1 MAVLRRRVE
10 SEDAGGAPEW
20 MLTFSD
26 CMTLLLTFFVLLLSF
41 SSFDE
46 RAFHKLKSI
55 LGGGMPS
62 IRVDLSA
69 NKDAFLPTNQVMHTA
84 DLDGGSEKPTLAEG
98 TENNLKEETEPEDF
112 RSRKVF
118 LIPSRNV
125 FWGRGKVIS
134 RQGRKLL
141 SMMASLLKEAPHRIV
156 ISECGAD
163 AGGGDQRRGLSRAWA
178 VVDYLSGREGV
189 DKGWL
194 SISASNTGSSKAGAA
209 NEQDG
214 AAGEAER
221 VLEIVLLER
230 SIYN

>member
-1 MAVLRRRVE
+1 MAILRRRVE
-10 SEDAGGAPEW
+10 SDDAGGAPEW

-46 RAFHKLKSI
+46 GAFHKLKSM
-55 LGGGMPS
+55 LSGGMPS
-62 IRVDLSA
+62 IRVDLA
-69 NKDAFLPTNQVMHTA
+69 KNKDAFLPTNQVMHTA
-84 DLDGGSEKPTLAEG
+84 DLGSGSEKPTLADGRE
-98 TENNLKEETEPEDF
+98 ENLKEETEPEDF

-125 FWGRGKVIS
+125 FWGRGKAIS
-134 RQGRKLL
+134 VQGRRTL
-141 SMMASLLKEAPHRIV
+141 SMIASLLKEAPHRIV

-163 AGGGDQRRGLSRAWA
+163 AGEGDDETGLARSWA
-178 VVDYLSGREGV
+178 VVDYLIAREGV

-194 SISASNTGSSKAGAA
+194 SISASSTVSSDNRAV

-214 AAGEAER
+214 GEGQAER
-221 VLEIVLLER
+221 MLEIVLLER